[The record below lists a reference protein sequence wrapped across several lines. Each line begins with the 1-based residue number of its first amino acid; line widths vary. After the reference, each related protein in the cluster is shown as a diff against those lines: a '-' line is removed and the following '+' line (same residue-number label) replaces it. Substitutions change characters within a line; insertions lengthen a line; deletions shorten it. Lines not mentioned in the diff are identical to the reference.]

1 MDFME
6 VILKLITICNEGLTL
21 YLAYNYSNNQVKCI
35 DMMKGTFMR
44 AVSIFENLRNREFCP
59 LLN

>member
-6 VILKLITICNEGLTL
+6 VILKLITICNEGLTF

-35 DMMKGTFMR
+35 DMMKG
-44 AVSIFENLRNREFCP
+44 I
-59 LLN
+59 